1 LCISA
6 EVSFSL
12 SGALI
17 VGGSY
22 CVHQARRIDERFLP
36 LAAIPLVFAA
46 QQFCE
51 GWVWTGI
58 AHADARLT
66 SVAATCFLFFA
77 LWFWPVWIPLS
88 MQFVARSRGTR
99 WFLRAMTGVG
109 LVIGGVLMFPT
120 VLAPAWL
127 VISVENHSIHYNID
141 PSPIFHA
148 VPGVV
153 WQVAYIAVVSTPL
166 FVVSEKKLIHAGVA
180 VILSAAIT
188 RVFFDYAFASMWCL
202 FAAALSL
209 YLCVV
214 FYAMARRMRRPRSR
228 PAAPAGSGSQ
238 RRRVL
243 HAGPRVTR

>member
-1 LCISA
+1 VCISA

-17 VGGSY
+17 AGGTY
-22 CVHQARRIDERFLP
+22 CVHQARRIDRRFLP
-36 LAAIPLVFAA
+36 LAAIPVLFAV

-58 AHADARLT
+58 DHANVQLVA
-66 SVAATCFLFFA
+66 VAARAFLFFA
-77 LWFWPVWIPLS
+77 LLFWPVWIPLS
-88 MQFVARSRGTR
+88 MQFVARSRRTK

-109 LVIGGVLMFPT
+109 LAIGLVLMVPT
-120 VLAPAWL
+120 VFASTWL
-127 VISVENHSIHYNID
+127 VVDLDHHSIHYNIE

-148 VPGVV
+148 IPGVV

-166 FVVSEKKLIHAGVA
+166 FVSSEKKLIHAGVA
-180 VILSAAIT
+180 VVLSAAIT

-214 FYAMARRMRRPRSR
+214 FHAMARRTRRSRSR
-228 PAAPAGSGSQ
+228 PATAN
-238 RRRVL
+238 R
-243 HAGPRVTR
+243 